1 MPKQLA
7 ELDSVFHALGD
18 RTRRTVIERLVAGPA
33 STSELATAFSM
44 ALPSFTQHLGVLE
57 KAALVVSSK
66 QGRVRTYQLAPSA
79 LQLADGW
86 LADQRRAWEQRLDQF
101 DTFVTAL
108 HHSEQPLAEQQRK
121 PR

>member
-18 RTRRTVIERLVAGPA
+18 HTRRTVIERLVAGPA
-33 STSELATAFSM
+33 STSELAVPFSM

-57 KAALVVSSK
+57 KAALVVSTK
-66 QGRVRTYQLAPSA
+66 QGRVRTYELSPRA

-86 LADQRRAWEQRLDQF
+86 LAARNAAQGDDLRVATAASFTAWGG
-101 DTFVTAL
+101 
-108 HHSEQPLAEQQRK
+108 
-121 PR
+121 